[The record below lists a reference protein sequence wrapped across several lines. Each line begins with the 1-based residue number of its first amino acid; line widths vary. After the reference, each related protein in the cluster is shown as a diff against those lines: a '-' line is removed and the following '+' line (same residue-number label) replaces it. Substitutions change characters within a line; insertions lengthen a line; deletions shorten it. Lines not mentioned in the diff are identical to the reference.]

1 MTCLEYALKNSVEE
15 AVLLCLHTISL
26 WVFAKPYFICANFF
40 SRKDIFFSLYMHRKR
55 EGNFSKPAVFLETLA
70 VLTFFFF
77 FSHFCFFLLSG
88 LTVKMEAAVHGLM
101 PVVLQQGERMKVR
114 AVGWPSLCGSS

>member
-1 MTCLEYALKNSVEE
+1 
-15 AVLLCLHTISL
+15 
-26 WVFAKPYFICANFF
+26 
-40 SRKDIFFSLYMHRKR
+40 MHRKR

-101 PVVLQQGERMKVR
+101 PVVLQQGERMKVH